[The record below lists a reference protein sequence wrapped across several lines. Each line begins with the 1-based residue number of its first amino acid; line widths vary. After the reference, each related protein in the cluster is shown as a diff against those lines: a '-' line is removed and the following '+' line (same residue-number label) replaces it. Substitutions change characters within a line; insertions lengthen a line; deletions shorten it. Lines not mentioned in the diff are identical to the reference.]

1 MIIWY
6 RTNPNFEGNLANI
19 ARQQTPAEAQAWL
32 DAQADDPGQ
41 AYITLDERLID
52 PALLA
57 DLTTNPGAYTV
68 EVGTLHK
75 DGDPVDLGYTSDSD
89 AALAAL
95 RDNPQTAAL
104 LAMPEDQLRAWLGT
118 QSTADVFVLLR
129 DVLAGMARAVGISR
143 V

>member
-1 MIIWY
+1 MIVWY
-6 RTNPNFEGNLANI
+6 RTTEGFEGQLANI

-32 DAQADDPGQ
+32 DSQDDPGQ
-41 AYITLDERLID
+41 AYISLDERLID

-57 DLTTNPGAYTV
+57 DLTTNPGAYSV
-68 EVGTLHK
+68 ENDALHQ
-75 DGDPVDLGYTSDSD
+75 DGQPVDVGYTSDPV
-89 AALAAL
+89 AALTTL

-104 LAMPEDQLRAWLGT
+104 LTMPEAQLRAWLGT